1 MTSKRTC
8 PRNSICRIVTWTYVR
23 TISGT
28 CFLTPYLDAKCLDGG
43 KDKYSLGLFPF
54 CQPLAGVASQFFDFD
69 QDKIKAQASPGF
81 GPDLQGIKMH
91 KPELVRTNKHEENC
105 TFSYALRMENGDPVK
120 AQAIIIEPLDSQ
132 PEPPEVTEVPKAIE
146 WEYDD
151 GDQNGSCKLENGWF
165 WESPYSFCIPKSSDE
180 PCKWWSRKQW
190 PKPEGH
196 EEKCPNSTGMIA
208 RAVADDDAAPPMNN
222 LVKVE
227 IITDNIQE
235 FVSQLEKHKSDGL
248 AANITRR
255 SLFGGLAVLTAD
267 YTRLT
272 EYQAHVK
279 EVPPPRDS
287 AKQCLARLGR

>member
-1 MTSKRTC
+1 
-8 PRNSICRIVTWTYVR
+8 
-23 TISGT
+23 
-28 CFLTPYLDAKCLDGG
+28 
-43 KDKYSLGLFPF
+43 
-54 CQPLAGVASQFFDFD
+54 
-69 QDKIKAQASPGF
+69 
-81 GPDLQGIKMH
+81 
-91 KPELVRTNKHEENC
+91 
-105 TFSYALRMENGDPVK
+105 MENGDPVK

-146 WEYDD
+146 WKYDD
-151 GDQNGSCKLENGWF
+151 GDQNASCKLENGWF
-165 WESPYSFCIPKSSDE
+165 WERPYSFCIPKSSDE